1 MQLSPA
7 ERWILHNQH
16 TILAK
21 LYPEDA
27 ADHALARGGRL
38 DEARALFER
47 VAGHANDVGLLAEEI
62 DPATG
67 ELLGNHPQ
75 GFSHLALIQAALSIA
90 RCAARGPERRTRTM
104 AQRRREAASDDRVAT
119 SR

>member
-1 MQLSPA
+1 MQPSPA

-21 LYPEDA
+21 LYPADA
-27 ADHALARGGRL
+27 ADALARGGRL

-67 ELLGNHPQ
+67 ELLGDHSQ

-90 RCAARGPERRTRTM
+90 RGEAHGPEPRTGTM
-104 AQRRREAASDDRVAT
+104 AQRWREAASDDRVAT